1 MKIDLYLTPGPY
13 DKTTVEGKAVV
24 IIDVLRSSTSICAAL
39 TSGAKGVIPT
49 NGPGEAGE
57 MWTKVG
63 SDMSVLAGE
72 RNGVKIE
79 NFQLGNS
86 PLEFTKESVGGKFV
100 IMTTTNG
107 TAVFSKTYNAAP
119 VLSCALTNISAVA
132 ERLANK
138 DKDLIITCA
147 GRDGHFSIE
156 DTLCG
161 GMLIHLLVEKHG
173 KTIKQNDASSLALL
187 LYQTNKDVI
196 RQAIEDGEHGRFLAS
211 IGFDEDVSASSAID
225 STSVLPVLHDGRLV
239 VEAD

>member
-1 MKIDLYLTPGPY
+1 MNIDLYLTPGPFG
-13 DKTTVEGKAVV
+13 KTAVEGKAVV
-24 IIDVLRSSTSICAAL
+24 VIDVLRSSTSICAAL

-63 SDMSVLAGE
+63 SDMAVLAGE
-72 RNGVKIE
+72 RNGIKIE

-86 PLEFTKESVGGKFV
+86 PLEFTEKTVGGKFV

-107 TAVFSKTYNAAP
+107 TAVFSKVNNAAP

-132 ERLANK
+132 ERLATE
-138 DKDLIITCA
+138 DKDLIIACA

-211 IGFDEDVSASSAID
+211 IGFAEDVSAASAID
-225 STSVLPVLHDGRLV
+225 STSVLPVLRDGRLV